1 VPTEQGLVFEWDQAK
16 SERNLAEHG
25 FDFGYAA
32 RIFEGDLLEWEDTR
46 RDYGEPRSVAIGEID
61 EEVYVVVYT
70 PREGSQHDLR
80 RGGSEMSTVRRSQ
93 AEIRRTGGRVDSR
106 RVRAT
111 TDKDIAKW
119 IAEDQDTASELPP
132 DVRPQV
138 LFTPPLPDVRRLRAR
153 LGITQAEFAKRFGL
167 SRRTVEQW
175 EQGRT
180 VPDRPARILLAVIER
195 DPRVV
200 ERVVVGRRK
209 S

>member
-1 VPTEQGLVFEWDQAK
+1 
-16 SERNLAEHG
+16 
-25 FDFGYAA
+25 
-32 RIFEGDLLEWEDTR
+32 
-46 RDYGEPRSVAIGEID
+46 
-61 EEVYVVVYT
+61 
-70 PREGSQHDLR
+70 
-80 RGGSEMSTVRRSQ
+80 MSTVRRSQ
-93 AEIRRTGGRVDSR
+93 AEIRRTGGHVDSK

-119 IAEDQDTASELPP
+119 IAGDPDTAPELPP
-132 DVRPQV
+132 EAKPRV
-138 LFTPPLPDVRRLRAR
+138 LYNPSLTDVRRLRER
-153 LGITQAEFAKRFGL
+153 LGLTQAEFAKRFGL

-200 ERVVVGRRK
+200 ERVVAGERK

>member
-1 VPTEQGLVFEWDQAK
+1 
-16 SERNLAEHG
+16 
-25 FDFGYAA
+25 
-32 RIFEGDLLEWEDTR
+32 
-46 RDYGEPRSVAIGEID
+46 
-61 EEVYVVVYT
+61 
-70 PREGSQHDLR
+70 
-80 RGGSEMSTVRRSQ
+80 MSTVRRSQ
-93 AEIRRTGGRVDSR
+93 TQIRESGGRVDLK

-119 IAEDQDTASELPP
+119 IADDPDNAPEL
-132 DVRPQV
+132 
-138 LFTPPLPDVRRLRAR
+138 TPEAKLRVFYNPAVPNVRRLRKR

-200 ERVVVGRRK
+200 ERAVIGGAKR
-209 S
+209 